1 MSTLHLDSLEIKNFR
16 TFKHLT
22 IEKLGRI
29 NLIVGKNSV
38 GKTAL
43 LESLW
48 LYAARNPSLIWEIL
62 QRHDEA
68 SDTALIESRTEN
80 GTRYRVEMSQRL
92 FHGYGEIL
100 SEDTS
105 LEIGDLHLPE
115 KHFSLTRLWTQ
126 AIDSQGQI
134 LRESPEPSLYH
145 PAIPVLTLKIN
156 DIQETV
162 YPLDRSVLFTKAVK
176 PVPHVFIG
184 AEGFTS
190 QLTEFWWEKVAL
202 TSREELVLKGL
213 NLIEPIIQR
222 IAFVNRN
229 GSSQNRYP
237 LVKTSRFEE
246 PVPLRT
252 LGEGYSQLFQ
262 VTLALVNSQDGFCL
276 IDEIEMGLH
285 YTTLHQLWELI
296 FRVADEL
303 NIQVFATTHSDDCV
317 SAFQYAAKENEQV
330 EGQLI
335 RLEQWNG
342 QHTAIV
348 LDEKDL
354 ETSIKYKIETR

>member
-1 MSTLHLDSLEIKNFR
+1 MSAYHLDSLEIKNFR

-22 IEKLGRI
+22 IEKLGRV

-43 LESLW
+43 LEALW
-48 LYAARNPSLIWEIL
+48 FYAARRPSLIWEIL

-68 SDTALIESRTEN
+68 TDTDLIEGRTEN

-92 FHGYGEIL
+92 FHGYSEIL
-100 SEDTS
+100 DEDTDI
-105 LEIGDLHLPE
+105 EIGDLHTPE
-115 KHFSLTRLWTQ
+115 KHLSLTRLWMQTT
-126 AIDSQGQI
+126 DSQRQI
-134 LRESPEPSLYH
+134 LRESPEVSIYH
-145 PAIPVLTLKIN
+145 PAIPVLALKIN
-156 DIQETV
+156 AIQETV
-162 YPLDRSVLFTKAVK
+162 YPLDKSALFTKAVK
-176 PVPHVFIG
+176 PVPHIFIG

-190 QLTEFWWEKVAL
+190 HLTEFWWEKVAL
-202 TSREELVLKGL
+202 TSREEMVLKGL

-237 LVKTSRFEE
+237 LVKTSRYEE

-252 LGEGYSQLFQ
+252 LGEGYNQLFQ
-262 VTLALVNSQDGFCL
+262 IILALVNSQDGFCL
-276 IDEIEMGLH
+276 VDEIETGLH
-285 YTTLHQLWELI
+285 HTTLQQLWELI
-296 FRVADEL
+296 FRIADEL
-303 NIQVFATTHSDDCV
+303 NIQVFATTHSEDCV
-317 SAFQYAAKENEQV
+317 RAFQYAAAENEQV

-335 RLEQWNG
+335 RLELWNG

-348 LDEKDL
+348 LDERQL
-354 ETSIKYKIETR
+354 GISVTQNIETR